1 MTPAPAAAQRAA
13 SVRATRATS
22 PRVPA
27 KRPSLRVLDAR
38 PPRRGR
44 LLRVLSVSLV
54 AGSLLAVVVAHSML
68 AQGQVRLTST
78 QAQMTTEQAVHRQLL
93 AAVAAAEDPAQI
105 IAEAKKLNLV
115 PPSYVKQLPAVP
127 LNTPIGQSTT
137 PSTTT
142 PSPTTAA
149 SGASSSTV
157 AAAQSAAA
165 GR

>member
-1 MTPAPAAAQRAA
+1 L
-13 SVRATRATS
+13 RATRATS

-38 PPRRGR
+38 RPRRGR

-54 AGSLLAVVVAHSML
+54 AGSLLAVVVGHSML

-78 QAQMTTEQAVHRQLL
+78 QVQMTTEQAVHRQLL

-127 LNTPIGQSTT
+127 LNTPIGQSVT
-137 PSTTT
+137 PSTAT
-142 PSPTTAA
+142 PSTATPSTTTAA
-149 SGASSSTV
+149 SGASPSTA